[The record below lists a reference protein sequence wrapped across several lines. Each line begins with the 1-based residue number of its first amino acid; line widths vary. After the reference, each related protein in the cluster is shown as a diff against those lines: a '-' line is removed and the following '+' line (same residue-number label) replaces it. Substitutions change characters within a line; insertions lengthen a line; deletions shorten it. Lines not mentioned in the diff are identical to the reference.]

1 MPELLFTIF
10 FGTLI
15 IIAFKLISILK
26 LDVTQ
31 IITLNY
37 LVAVSFG
44 FLIWNEPLS
53 FEVWQSKP
61 WFEFSIIIG
70 VFFIITYRLFGFSSD
85 KAGLA
90 ITAVAS
96 KMSVIIPVLAGFLLF
111 HDHINLLKI
120 TGIILVLV
128 AFYLIFKPEK
138 GLRINR
144 HFILLPLLLLLGNG
158 INDTLVKY
166 TQHFYVNQDEGL
178 FLSFVFL
185 IAFIIGAVYLFFS
198 QVIKGTYFSVKSIIG
213 GIVLGSLNYWGAWFF
228 IKSMEVF
235 QASFLFPVVNV
246 GIVSL
251 SALASFIIFKENL
264 SKTNWLGILVAILA
278 ILLVSLG

>member
-1 MPELLFTIF
+1 MPELILTVL

-15 IIAFKLISILK
+15 IITFKLISVLK

-44 FLIWNEPLS
+44 FLIWDEPLS
-53 FEVWQSKP
+53 YSVWQSKP

-96 KMSVIIPVLAGFLLF
+96 KMSVVIPVLAGFLLF
-111 HDHINLLKI
+111 HDHFNMLKI

-144 HFILLPLLLLLGNG
+144 HFILLPFLLLLGNG
-158 INDTLVKY
+158 INDSLVKY
-166 TQHFYVNQDEGL
+166 TQHFYMNNDEGL

-185 IAFIIGAVYLFFS
+185 IAFIIGFVYLFFS
-198 QVIKGTYFSVKSIIG
+198 QFIKGRYFSIKSVIG

-235 QASFLFPVVNV
+235 QASFLFPVVNI

-251 SALASFIIFKENL
+251 SAVASFIFFKENL
-264 SKTNWLGILVAILA
+264 SKINWIGILVAILA

>member
-1 MPELLFTIF
+1 MPELILTIF
-10 FGTLI
+10 FGALI
-15 IIAFKLISILK
+15 IIVFKLISILK

-44 FLIWNEPLS
+44 FLIWDQPLS
-53 FEVWQSKP
+53 FGVWQSKP

-96 KMSVIIPVLAGFLLF
+96 KMSVIIPVLAGFLLC
-111 HDHINLLKI
+111 HDHVSLLKI

-144 HFILLPLLLLLGNG
+144 HFILLPFLLLLGNG

-166 TQHFYVNQDEGL
+166 TQHFYINNDVGL
-178 FLSFVFL
+178 FLSFVYL
-185 IAFIIGAVYLFFS
+185 TAFIIGIVYFFFS
-198 QVIKGTYFSVKSIIG
+198 QVLKGRLFSLKSIVG

-228 IKSMEVF
+228 IKSMVVF
-235 QASFLFPVVNV
+235 QASFLFPVVNI

-264 SKTNWLGILVAILA
+264 NKTNWLGILVAILA